1 MNCMLFFD
9 AIIWIIEHNQWLD
22 RVEASE
28 LQMKR
33 EEFIYLRI
41 LDKKRPRIKVLQIRS
56 SGCSRWIAWGT
67 FSTHLFSLQIY
78 KLFVNDSWQMSLW
91 CIKNVLLAGVTQ
103 TDFPFA
109 RHVGFVGQLVN
120 FFMAQ
125 KKTTTS
131 NGKKKQSV
139 HWTDPISLLN
149 VPQLHHAWRF
159 YFTVH
164 CSSVIIFNNIWVTS
178 CSNNWRL
185 PVHSSGS
192 SAVTQGRQNTSSWR

>member
-109 RHVGFVGQLVN
+109 RHVGLLVN
-120 FFMAQ
+120 LFIFLWH
-125 KKTTTS
+125 
-131 NGKKKQSV
+131 KKKQQPQMEKKSRV
-139 HWTDPISLLN
+139 CTEPTPLVCWTSPNSTTPGGFIL
-149 VPQLHHAWRF
+149 R
-159 YFTVH
+159 
-164 CSSVIIFNNIWVTS
+164 CI
-178 CSNNWRL
+178 
-185 PVHSSGS
+185 
-192 SAVTQGRQNTSSWR
+192 AVL